1 MDNDLLYL
9 SFKCFREIIE
19 STMKNTKHGHFKVL
33 LKDNIYRN
41 MIIEVLIPKKSN
53 YATIKLFFEYRLQ
66 VKQDKLLNNHS
77 QQVKKYLQICNYK
90 VLKKDLLRELK
101 DLENA
106 NYILRYTYKKNIVG
120 ETDLKLKCDIITVE
134 EFMKLTYLNWSKY
147 ISEVNNLFTTY
158 ENIRFFKNQKDMT
171 DFISKMTKEEVIS
184 NQTYKK
190 NFLKSNYDMKKY
202 CKNMIDFKELKHKET
217 NKPLY
222 IYEKIIRN

>member
-1 MDNDLLYL
+1 M
-9 SFKCFREIIE
+9 
-19 STMKNTKHGHFKVL
+19 
-33 LKDNIYRN
+33 IY
-41 MIIEVLIPKKSN
+41 
-53 YATIKLFFEYRLQ
+53 
-66 VKQDKLLNNHS
+66 
-77 QQVKKYLQICNYK
+77 
-90 VLKKDLLRELK
+90 
-101 DLENA
+101 LENA

-202 CKNMIDFKELKHKET
+202 CKNMIDFKEFKHKET